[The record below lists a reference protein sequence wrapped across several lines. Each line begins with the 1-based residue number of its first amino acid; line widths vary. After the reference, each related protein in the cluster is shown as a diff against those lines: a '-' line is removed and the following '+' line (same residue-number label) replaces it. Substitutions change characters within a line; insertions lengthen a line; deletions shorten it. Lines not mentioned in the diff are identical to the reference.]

1 MWECENESFLTR
13 SVVEGGWCM
22 LESTKRESNRSERR
36 RWATGD
42 GDLSPPPPIL
52 GGEGEGDVLLMLML
66 MLMLMLPATTAGAAG
81 NGAGCC
87 SRLGQAQASVAAT
100 LSRGPRCI
108 LLRELARVSG

>member
-1 MWECENESFLTR
+1 M
-13 SVVEGGWCM
+13 
-22 LESTKRESNRSERR
+22 
-36 RWATGD
+36 GD
-42 GDLSPPPPIL
+42 GRWGSLPPPPPIL